1 MSDRDEHLEALR
13 GMWSELKALNG
24 RIDGTNARL
33 DETVSRL
40 DGMNTRLDQTVS
52 RLDETNDR
60 LDRLEHRQTE
70 SEMRITTELVAVAGA
85 VREVRDVLR
94 DHRADRARID
104 RLEQRVDVLEK
115 RRG

>member
-40 DGMNTRLDQTVS
+40 DGMNTRLDETVS
-52 RLDETNDR
+52 RLDDTVGR
-60 LDRLEHRQTE
+60 LDRLERRQVE

-85 VREVRDVLR
+85 VREVRDLVR
-94 DHRADRARID
+94 S
-104 RLEQRVDVLEK
+104 
-115 RRG
+115 